1 MSEFVFL
8 FPKNTKRRS
17 LYTPCKVEKVTKH
30 SDPDL
35 VCEQKDFDVDAQ
47 WDTGAQITTISHSL
61 IDRLGLESTG
71 AKTVLY
77 GVGGE
82 TDSEFYNINIRMPGG
97 IFIRN
102 LRVAVADYEDTAE
115 LLIGMDVILKS
126 DFILLDAPDYLR
138 FGFRYPGIGSPD
150 FTCRKFFV
158 PTHEQRMKMNPND
171 RYMEEGNPPKRIG
184 CLIEGSS
191 DDYEKFYGKE
201 EMERFREKYQVGKS
215 ESTQP

>member
-1 MSEFVFL
+1 MGEFVFL
-8 FPKNTKRRS
+8 FPKNAKRRS

-35 VCEQKDFDVDAQ
+35 VCAQKDFDVDAQ

-61 IDRLGLESTG
+61 IDRLGLVSTG

-82 TDSEFYNINIRMPGG
+82 SDSEFYNINIRMPGG

-126 DFILLDAPDYLR
+126 DFTLHDAPDYLR
-138 FGFRYPGIGSPD
+138 FGFRYPGTGEPLFS
-150 FTCRKFFV
+150 CRRFIV
-158 PTHEQRMKMNPND
+158 PTHEQRLKMNPD
-171 RYMEEGNPPKRIG
+171 IRYLEEEESPKRIG
-184 CLIEGSS
+184 LIASV
-191 DDYEKFYGKE
+191 DNNDMGKPYDKE
-201 EMERFREKYQVGKS
+201 ALELLKDKYALKK
-215 ESTQP
+215 